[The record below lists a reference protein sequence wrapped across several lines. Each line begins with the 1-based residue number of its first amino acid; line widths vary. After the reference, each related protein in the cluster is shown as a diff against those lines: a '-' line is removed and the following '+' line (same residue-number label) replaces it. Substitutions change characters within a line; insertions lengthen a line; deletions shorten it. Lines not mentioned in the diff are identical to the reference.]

1 MNQPI
6 IPIPLLSEAEALNVA
21 QEHGFPEQM
30 ASLSVFRVLLKHP
43 DLAKSVVQLLTTLL
57 FTGNQLDKRLRELL
71 IMRIGWATGAV
82 YEWTQHWRVAKDLEI
97 PDEDLLAVR
106 DWKNS
111 TILDETDKAVLQAT
125 DDAIEEGFITDT
137 SWQKIKKMIPDEA
150 QQIELVIAIG
160 NWSLFSQLLK
170 SLHIPLEEGTE
181 SWPPDGQV
189 SPNA

>member
-6 IPIPLLSEAEALNVA
+6 IPLLSEAEALNVA
-21 QEHGFPEQM
+21 QEQGFPEQM

-71 IMRIGWATGAV
+71 IMRIGGATGAV

-111 TILDETDKAVLQAT
+111 AILDETDKAVLQAT

>member
-1 MNQPI
+1 
-6 IPIPLLSEAEALNVA
+6 
-21 QEHGFPEQM
+21 
-30 ASLSVFRVLLKHP
+30 
-43 DLAKSVVQLLTTLL
+43 
-57 FTGNQLDKRLRELL
+57 
-71 IMRIGWATGAV
+71 MRIGWATGAV